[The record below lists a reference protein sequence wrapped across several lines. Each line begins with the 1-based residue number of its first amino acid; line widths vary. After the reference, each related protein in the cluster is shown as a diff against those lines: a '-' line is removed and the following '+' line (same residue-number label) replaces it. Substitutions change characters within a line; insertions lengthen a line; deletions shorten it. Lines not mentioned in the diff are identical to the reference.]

1 MEALATL
8 KKTTIVSADK
18 REMTNIVSQYLENL
32 AYNGGEP
39 VKDLI
44 LCKKYIFL
52 LEELEKGLVDFAITE
67 LDSYDRNEIE
77 ALGSMAKKVE
87 SGVKWD
93 CSASSAWAEQKKRV
107 EAETKKLKDIEAFTK
122 TLKEKTTIVDEE
134 TGETTEFY
142 PAVKSSSTTIRVTI
156 S

>member
-1 MEALATL
+1 ME
-8 KKTTIVSADK
+8 
-18 REMTNIVSQYLENL
+18 
-32 AYNGGEP
+32 
-39 VKDLI
+39 
-44 LCKKYIFL
+44 
-52 LEELEKGLVDFAITE
+52 FAITE
-67 LDSYDRNEIE
+67 LDSYDRSEIE
-77 ALGSMAKKVE
+77 ALGSTAKKVE
-87 SGVKWD
+87 SGVEWD

-142 PAVKSSSTTIRVTI
+142 PAVKSSSTTVRVTI

>member
-1 MEALATL
+1 MFELATL

-18 REMTNIVSQYLENL
+18 REMTNIVSRYLEDI
-32 AYNGGEP
+32 AHNGGEP

-52 LEELEKGLVDFAITE
+52 LEELEKGLMEFAITE
-67 LDSYDRNEIE
+67 LDSYDRSEIE
-77 ALGSMAKKVE
+77 ALGSTAKKVE

-142 PAVKSSSTTIRVTI
+142 PAVKSSSTTVRVTI